1 MRLLHSV
8 KSYLSYLRYPL
19 KSFSDKEPFKDYKIE
34 LKNEYFSVYQP
45 KTEKIIAADGNV
57 VCTQLVYRKDILFL
71 YPDINKPNRKF
82 KVLFNSKFFPDLIS
96 CSRIQFVLLL
106 PYIPKTDNRTPKW
119 RLVVITDKCQVYH
132 NFPENVS
139 GRNGMITF
147 KESFIWDL
155 PGNKYPSKNVNC
167 EEYEYY
173 NPYLPESA
181 YEYHP
186 AGNSPRSFIA
196 KNRSGREETL
206 SRFYFPKRSAAA
218 NPFVYLDGYEP
229 DTLISFIGTYAGNS
243 SSGDGSRIVVFATH
257 DGGKNWFAR
266 YEFNDDG
273 RAENYGNNLCKIS
286 EQQIDCSTWN
296 ICKRELMPS
305 KKDAIMVKCRQ
316 PIKVKKLVWNE
327 TAEIICNSEHGLLS
341 GNIIAIKGIA
351 NTDEENAL
359 LNNEFND
366 NDFGNGVFYKVKV
379 IDKVTFQLFEC
390 ISKSKTN
397 LPARHIH
404 SINRVK
410 NGFLI
415 ATGETYPQGW
425 LVLASITDSDNWS
438 NNYAWDDEIPFIRLN
453 SAKDSVQR
461 IVGAIILDNKDR
473 DLIYASDCS
482 SMNTDHIE
490 VIDGIPTNSMGIY
503 KGKLEDID
511 DFRNYE
517 LWEEV
522 KEPSFFFKDL
532 DGCYVYCGQRGE
544 LALGFERGKTW
555 RHGKLSSP
563 LIHYMG
569 RTTNYFVIDGKILM
583 IK

>member
-186 AGNSPRSFIA
+186 AGNSPSYVRESSF
-196 KNRSGREETL
+196 
-206 SRFYFPKRSAAA
+206 
-218 NPFVYLDGYEP
+218 
-229 DTLISFIGTYAGNS
+229 
-243 SSGDGSRIVVFATH
+243 
-257 DGGKNWFAR
+257 
-266 YEFNDDG
+266 
-273 RAENYGNNLCKIS
+273 
-286 EQQIDCSTWN
+286 
-296 ICKRELMPS
+296 
-305 KKDAIMVKCRQ
+305 RQ
-316 PIKVKKLVWNE
+316 P
-327 TAEIICNSEHGLLS
+327 S
-341 GNIIAIKGIA
+341 GNRPCCIQAPCA
-351 NTDEENAL
+351 FPLRQPQSVRYSPTCLHYSN
-359 LNNEFND
+359 
-366 NDFGNGVFYKVKV
+366 YKVKS
-379 IDKVTFQLFEC
+379 C
-390 ISKSKTN
+390 ISQ
-397 LPARHIH
+397 L
-404 SINRVK
+404 
-410 NGFLI
+410 
-415 ATGETYPQGW
+415 
-425 LVLASITDSDNWS
+425 
-438 NNYAWDDEIPFIRLN
+438 
-453 SAKDSVQR
+453 
-461 IVGAIILDNKDR
+461 
-473 DLIYASDCS
+473 
-482 SMNTDHIE
+482 
-490 VIDGIPTNSMGIY
+490 
-503 KGKLEDID
+503 
-511 DFRNYE
+511 
-517 LWEEV
+517 
-522 KEPSFFFKDL
+522 
-532 DGCYVYCGQRGE
+532 
-544 LALGFERGKTW
+544 
-555 RHGKLSSP
+555 
-563 LIHYMG
+563 
-569 RTTNYFVIDGKILM
+569 
-583 IK
+583 